1 MVSAEDAV
9 NAINDVSGAH
19 AGHRAA
25 HAKGTLLSGSF
36 TATPEGAAAAVDED
50 DQRLRVVALRLEQP
64 DLVLALPDA
73 ALGNAAFALG
83 TAAAGEQAGEEDHRQ
98 VSKSKHS

>member
-1 MVSAEDAV
+1 MVVGRVLA
-9 NAINDVSGAH
+9 
-19 AGHRAA
+19 
-25 HAKGTLLSGSF
+25 
-36 TATPEGAAAAVDED
+36 GAAAAVDED

-83 TAAAGEQAGEEDHRQ
+83 TAAAGEEDHRQ

>member
-1 MVSAEDAV
+1 
-9 NAINDVSGAH
+9 
-19 AGHRAA
+19 
-25 HAKGTLLSGSF
+25 
-36 TATPEGAAAAVDED
+36 VDED
-50 DQRLRVVALRLEQP
+50 DQRLRIVALRLEQP

-83 TAAAGEQAGEEDHRQ
+83 TAAAGEEDHRQ